1 MNNGS
6 DIGKF
11 VGNVLP
17 AIQEKMKQEYNWPR
31 APRTVV
37 HDKASYFVAP
47 RLSVELKM
55 VADVAGSGGWAHDGE
70 RDALAPYVFFHEGPQ
85 SPSISGYRAM
95 FLV

>member
-1 MNNGS
+1 M
-6 DIGKF
+6 GKF
-11 VGNVLP
+11 VSNVLP
-17 AIQEKMKQEYNWPR
+17 AILEKMKREYDWPR

-47 RLSVELKM
+47 RLFVELKM
-55 VADVAGSGGWAHDGE
+55 VADITGSGGWAHDGE
-70 RDALAPYVFFHEGPQ
+70 GDAPAPYVFFHDGAQ